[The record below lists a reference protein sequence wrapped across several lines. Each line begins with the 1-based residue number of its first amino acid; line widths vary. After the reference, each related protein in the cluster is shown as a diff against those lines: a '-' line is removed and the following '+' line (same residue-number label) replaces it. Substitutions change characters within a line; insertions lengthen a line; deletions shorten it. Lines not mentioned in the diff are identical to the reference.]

1 MKEIPMLFN
10 TAMVRAI
17 LEDRKTQTRRLTRE
31 IFVRENPI
39 AKGYF
44 ENEGGQP
51 VKAPARVGD
60 LIYVREAWCPI
71 GQFPGEP
78 PMYWYK
84 ADYPNWPDEE
94 PDGWLGPS
102 EVGNEPDRW
111 RPSFHMPKAAA
122 RIWLEVTGV
131 RAEPLQHITVRD
143 AAAEGCGTMRDF
155 PRVWDACYGK
165 TPYSWKSNPFV
176 CVVEFK
182 RAVRHGA

>member
-1 MKEIPMLFN
+1 MKEIGMLFN
-10 TAMVRAI
+10 TSMVRAI
-17 LEDRKTQTRRLTRE
+17 LEERKTQTRRLTRE
-31 IFVRENPI
+31 TFVRENPI

-60 LIYVREAWCPI
+60 LIYVRETWAELTNGDIVYRAEWAVTP
-71 GQFPGEP
+71 
-78 PMYWYK
+78 
-84 ADYPNWPDEE
+84 ADPATF
-94 PDGWLGPS
+94 
-102 EVGNEPDRW
+102 RW
-111 RPSFHMPKAAA
+111 RSALHMPKKIA

-143 AAAEGCGTMRDF
+143 MAAEGCGTMRDF
-155 PRVWDACYGK
+155 PRVWDECYGK

-176 CVVEFK
+176 WVIEFK